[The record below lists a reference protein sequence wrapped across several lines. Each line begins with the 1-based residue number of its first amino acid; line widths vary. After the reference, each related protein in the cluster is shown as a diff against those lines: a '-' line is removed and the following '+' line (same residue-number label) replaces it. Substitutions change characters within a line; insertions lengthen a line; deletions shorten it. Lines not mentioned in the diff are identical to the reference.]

1 MKFVR
6 LLHNRT
12 ESPPIE
18 YGYVLKIESELQ
30 LAIYHLQRFNHIW
43 SDALVNILKSKDY
56 TKMIDASI
64 PSEGRHITNEI
75 AQAMHQYVLIHADG
89 KKSIYNL
96 SDELYKQVYDT
107 QLSILQEG
115 YVIYIMQSSGYFMA
129 KPNDPEF
136 IESDEILSADC
147 KIWPDNKTDQ
157 VRYIQWKDGIHWYAK
172 IGTADVVDKF
182 GNQKWNTKTE
192 AKMAVEEYLKEL

>member
-1 MKFVR
+1 MKFVK
-6 LLHNRT
+6 LIHNRKAL
-12 ESPPIE
+12 SSIE

-43 SDALVNILKSKDY
+43 SDALVNLLKSKDY
-56 TKMIDASI
+56 TKMIDASL
-64 PSEGRHITNEI
+64 PREGSHITNEI
-75 AQAMHQYVLIHADG
+75 AQAMHQHALIHADG

-136 IESDEILSADC
+136 IESDEIISKDC
-147 KIWPDNKTDQ
+147 SIWPDNKNEQ
-157 VRYIQWKDGIHWYAK
+157 VRYIRWDGGNHWYAK